1 MAKTRNRRTVEDAAS
16 HCIDGTRCNKES
28 RGLGETMPTRPR
40 VLIVGADE
48 QVGYPPHQALEAE
61 YDARWA
67 SSLDG
72 SRGAAPRD
80 LDMTVLDWSILSR
93 IGLKTAYDDCERDAC
108 EDLSLSVDLKAV
120 RRLGTILKRLSARS
134 RARRRSIN

>member
-16 HCIDGTRCNKES
+16 HCIDGTRCDKE
-28 RGLGETMPTRPR
+28 RRDLGKTMPIRPR
-40 VLIVGADE
+40 VLAVGADE

-61 YDARWA
+61 YDARRA

-72 SRGAAPRD
+72 PRGGPPWD

-93 IGLKTAYDDCERDAC
+93 IGLKTAHEDCERDTC
-108 EDLSLSVDLKAV
+108 EDLSVSVDLKAV

>member
-16 HCIDGTRCNKES
+16 HRVNGTRCDEE
-28 RGLGETMPTRPR
+28 RRDLGKTMPSRPR
-40 VLIVGADE
+40 VLVVGADE
-48 QVGYPPHQALEAE
+48 QVGYPAHQAWEAE
-61 YDARWA
+61 HDASRA
-67 SSLDG
+67 SSLDSPCG
-72 SRGAAPRD
+72 GPLRD

-93 IGLKTAYDDCERDAC
+93 IGLKTAHEDCERDTC
-108 EDLSLSVDLKAV
+108 DDLSVSVDLKAV